1 MATTAPN
8 NPFDTQQANPS
19 SGGIVGGTINSNTAQ
34 SAGGVA
40 TPNTFNTQTYTAQQS
55 KVDPKT
61 ETASGQV
68 DSILAKDSPL
78 MQRARTIATQGMAQR
93 GLVNSSMAQGA
104 GTAAMIDRATPIAQQ
119 DAATYSN
126 RALANLEAANT
137 ANQFNVGQNNQFFQQ
152 ASQQEFQGSQAQI
165 DRAQQAFIQDDQQ
178 SFLTSQS
185 ALDRTQQKD
194 ILKVQ
199 QDFQTAQAI
208 LDRAQQTALADKSA
222 KAQMDLQSAQQNF
235 QTAQSALDR
244 TQQLKVQD
252 DQQAFQEAQSKLD
265 RQQQID
271 LQTMQIKA
279 NQAQIPANFAAT
291 VSNTATTGINAILG
305 DGALTADQKKA
316 AINNVVN
323 YANAQVDWAAKFYGT
338 TIPKITTPTVT

>member
-1 MATTAPN
+1 MATTVE
-8 NPFDTQQANPS
+8 NPFNTQQANPS
-19 SGGIVGGTINSNTAQ
+19 SGGIVGGTINNSTQ

-126 RALANLEAANT
+126 RAIANQEAANT

-152 ASQQEFQGSQAQI
+152 ASQQEFQGSQAQT
-165 DRAQQAFIQDDQQ
+165 DRAQQAFMQDDQQ

-185 ALDRTQQKD
+185 ALDRKQQTD
-194 ILKVQ
+194 VLSAQ
-199 QDFQTAQAI
+199 QTFQSAQAA
-208 LDRAQQTALADKSA
+208 LDRAQQTSLADKSA
-222 KAQMDLQSAQQNF
+222 KAQADLQTAQQNF
-235 QTAQSALDR
+235 AAAQSGLDR
-244 TQQLKVQD
+244 AQQTKVQD
-252 DQQAFQEAQSKLD
+252 DQQAFQEAQSKLE

-279 NQAQIPANFAAT
+279 QQAQIPANFAAT

-305 DGALTADQKKA
+305 DGALTADQKRA

-338 TIPKITTPTVT
+338 TIPKITTPTVS

>member
-1 MATTAPN
+1 MATTVE
-8 NPFDTQQANPS
+8 NPFNTQQANSS
-19 SGGIVGGTINSNTAQ
+19 SGGIIGGTINNSTQ

-61 ETASGQV
+61 ETVSGQV

-78 MQRARTIATQGMAQR
+78 MQRARTIASQGMAQR

-126 RALANLEAANT
+126 RAMANQEAANT
-137 ANQFNVGQNNQFFQQ
+137 ANQFNVNQNNQLFQQ
-152 ASQQEFQGSQAQI
+152 ASQQEFQGSQSQL
-165 DRAQQAFIQDDQQ
+165 DRAQQAYMQDDQQ

-194 ILKVQ
+194 VLKVQ
-199 QDFQTAQAI
+199 QDFQAAQAN

-222 KAQMDLQSAQQNF
+222 KAQLDLQTAQQNF
-235 QTAQSALDR
+235 QSAQSALDR
-244 TQQLKVQD
+244 AQQTNIQN
-252 DQQAFQEAQSKLD
+252 DQQAFQETQSKLD

-271 LQTMQIKA
+271 LQSMQIKA
-279 NQAQIPANFAAT
+279 QQAQIPSNYAAT
-291 VSNTATTGINAILG
+291 ISNTTTTGINAILG
-305 DGALTADQKKA
+305 DGALNADQKKA

-323 YANAQVDWAAKFYGT
+323 YANAQIDWAAKFYGT
-338 TIPKITTPTVT
+338 TIPKITTPTVA